1 MEELL
6 SRIEISFIR
15 VVGHPALSP
24 WHSYPYYSTGHLLLV
39 KSDGVYIYIGERGD
53 ITFFVLSRPPPPP
66 SRCTSTPS
74 SFPVARSQPTLF
86 SRWVK
91 SFTRDITPHPPFT
104 VPRIPLSP
112 HPPTTPSTAS
122 LFLVILSL
130 RLVPSL
136 PSFLWR
142 YIYIYVYSS
151 HLPLTRFSPHFQGE
165 GGEHNIITI
174 SKSRFLMSS
183 CTGDVMHLPVQ
194 FVWRSSFSFKE
205 EEEEEEER
213 ERERVLVGEVFFPF
227 FLSFFFLFSFFAVE
241 RFHSRCHSHQYSNS
255 EIAWDWLIIL
265 AVYMVH

>member
-15 VVGHPALSP
+15 VVGHPALSS

-142 YIYIYVYSS
+142 YIYIYICVFVSP
-151 HLPLTRFSPHFQGE
+151 PLNAFLAPFS
-165 GGEHNIITI
+165 GGGRWT
-174 SKSRFLMSS
+174 
-183 CTGDVMHLPVQ
+183 
-194 FVWRSSFSFKE
+194 
-205 EEEEEEER
+205 
-213 ERERVLVGEVFFPF
+213 
-227 FLSFFFLFSFFAVE
+227 
-241 RFHSRCHSHQYSNS
+241 
-255 EIAWDWLIIL
+255 
-265 AVYMVH
+265 